1 VSGRAFL
8 EGVRVLD
15 VTAALAGPYCTT
27 ILSDLGADVVKVE
40 PLAGDPMRA
49 RMGDGSGLSLPFATI
64 HRNKRSLAV
73 DLKSEDGRNL
83 VARLAERSDVL
94 VENFRPG
101 AMQKL
106 RLGYDDLRSSCPDL
120 VYCSISGF
128 GQTGPKQHLKGLDLI
143 SQAYG
148 GLMSVTGSTD
158 GTIAKAGYPVSDLGS
173 GMWAAIGI
181 LGALL
186 RAQAGLGGAYVDVA
200 LSDTIASWSVW
211 EVSEFVATG
220 EVPGPLGT
228 AHRLAAPYQ
237 GFECKDG
244 ATLVLGAVDR
254 LWPRLLELLGL
265 VGLDEDA
272 RFASEYDRFKNR
284 EALAEVL
291 GERFKTASRD
301 EWVERLVAI
310 GIPCGPVKTIDEIVV
325 DEQFQARGMFVHDS
339 DRLGY
344 DTLVNTPVISDGA
357 PRIRERAPRL
367 GENTV
372 EILTDA
378 GYDQDAIHQLI
389 NNNVIGATA
398 PTEAPA

>member
-1 VSGRAFL
+1 VPGRAFL
-8 EGVRVLD
+8 EGFRVLD

-27 ILSDLGADVVKVE
+27 ILSDLGADVVKIE

-49 RMGDGSGLSLPFATI
+49 RMGDGTGLSLPFATI

-73 DLKSEDGRNL
+73 DLKTGDGRAL
-83 VARLAERSDVL
+83 VARLAEESDVL

-101 AMQKL
+101 ALQKL
-106 RLGYDDLRSSCPDL
+106 GLGYDDLRPTCPDL

-128 GQTGPKQHLKGLDLI
+128 GQTGPKRHLKGLDLI

-148 GLMSVTGSTD
+148 GLMSVTGSID
-158 GTIAKAGYPVSDLGS
+158 GEIAKAGYPVSDLGS
-173 GMWAAIGI
+173 GMWGAIGI
-181 LGALL
+181 LGALV
-186 RAQAGLGGAYVDVA
+186 RAQAGLGGGYVDVA

-211 EVSEFVATG
+211 EVSEFAATG

-237 GFECKDG
+237 GFECRDG

-254 LWPRLLELLGL
+254 LWPRLLELLDL
-265 VGLDEDA
+265 VGLDEDP
-272 RFASEYDRFKNR
+272 RFASEYDRFRNR

-310 GIPCGPVKTIDEIVV
+310 GIPCGPVKTIDEIVD
-325 DEQFQARGMFVHDS
+325 DEQFEARGMFVHDPE
-339 DRLGY
+339 RLGY
-344 DTLVNTPVISDGA
+344 ATLVNTPVVSDGA
-357 PRIRERAPRL
+357 PRIRARAPRL

-372 EILTDA
+372 EILRDA
-378 GYDQDAIHQLI
+378 GYDDNAIRQLI
-389 NNNVIGATA
+389 DDNVIGATA